1 MTSRWGGE
9 TAKMNNTLKKIYEQI
24 NVIEQCKKYGISVW
38 QCPQFLF
45 LLMGVAIIVAS
56 ITVYILGMNY
66 TSDPEVIMLIVL
78 VLTIFLLVL
87 AFVIMNSFERLA
99 ETNRLK
105 SEFVSIVSHQ
115 IRSPLTN
122 LKWIVELLMSG
133 ILGRIE
139 EKQTEYFKILK
150 ENLERMQELVS
161 ELLTVSRIEATKLV
175 FKKEEFSM
183 ENLVRDLAE
192 EFKPIAKSS
201 NIRINL
207 NLEKSTPKVYSD
219 PFQILQ
225 VIENLLYN
233 AIRYMSFA
241 SENAEKGKER
251 EINIK
256 LCQKG
261 SYVFFEIADNGI
273 GIPKEDQKYIFQ
285 KFFRAENVKRYQT
298 NGSGLGLYISKSII
312 ERSKG
317 KIGFTSQE
325 GIGTTFWFKLPISK

>member
-1 MTSRWGGE
+1 
-9 TAKMNNTLKKIYEQI
+9 MNKLIDSMISQV
-24 NVIEQCKKYGISVW
+24 NVVGQCKKYGISVW

-45 LLMGVAIIVAS
+45 LVMGAAIILASVATYL
-56 ITVYILGMNY
+56 IGTVYN
-66 TSDPEVIMLIVL
+66 SDPESVALVVC

-87 AFVIMNSFERLA
+87 AFVIMQSFERLA

-133 ILGRIE
+133 ILGKIE
-139 EKQTEYFKILK
+139 DKQTEYFKILK

-175 FKKEEFSM
+175 FRREEFSL
-183 ENLVRDLAE
+183 ENMIRDLIN

-201 NIRINL
+201 NVKLEFSADKNL
-207 NLEKSTPKVYSD
+207 PRVYSD

-225 VIENLLYN
+225 VVENLLYN
-233 AIRYMSFA
+233 AIRYTNFPCSA
-241 SENAEKGKER
+241 NENEKGSGKVIVR
-251 EINIK
+251 LFK
-256 LCQKG
+256 KG
-261 SYVFFEIADNGI
+261 NVAVCEVEDNGI
-273 GIPKEDQKYIFQ
+273 GIPAGDQKFIFQ
-285 KFFRAENVKRYQT
+285 KFFRAENVRRYQT
-298 NGSGLGLYISKSII
+298 SGSGLGLYICKSII

-317 KIGFTSQE
+317 KMGFKSTE
-325 GIGTTFWFKLPISK
+325 GRGATFWFQLPIIKK

>member
-1 MTSRWGGE
+1 MRF
-9 TAKMNNTLKKIYEQI
+9 LKKMKNNLFSSFSQRI
-24 NVIEQCKKYGISVW
+24 NIIEQCKKYGIPVW

-45 LLMGVAIIVAS
+45 LLMGCVIIVTS
-56 ITVYILGMNY
+56 VTIYLIGSHYIE
-66 TSDPEVIMLIVL
+66 DPEVIV
-78 VLTIFLLVL
+78 LLVL
-87 AFVIMNSFERLA
+87 FLATFLLAMAFVIVHSFEKLA

-133 ILGRIE
+133 ILGKIE

-183 ENLVRDLAE
+183 ENLVRDLVA

-201 NIRINL
+201 NIKINMD
-207 NLEKSTPKVYSD
+207 LEKNAPKVFTD

-233 AIRYMSFA
+233 AIRYMNFA
-241 SENAEKGKER
+241 TDPIQKDKER

-256 LCQKG
+256 VYHKN
-261 SYVFFEIADNGI
+261 SNIIFEIMDNGI

-285 KFFRAENVKRYQT
+285 KFFRADNVRRYQT

-312 ERSKG
+312 ERSGG
-317 KIGFTSQE
+317 KIGFESRE
-325 GIGTTFWFKLPISK
+325 GVGTTFWFKLPISPK

>member
-1 MTSRWGGE
+1 
-9 TAKMNNTLKKIYEQI
+9 MNKILNSIYSELNI
-24 NVIEQCKKYGISVW
+24 VEQCKKYGIPFW
-38 QCPQFLF
+38 QCPQLLF
-45 LLMGVAIIVAS
+45 LMMGAVIIATSVTLYL
-56 ITVYILGMNY
+56 IGMKYIE
-66 TSDPEVIMLIVL
+66 DPEMIAFIVL
-78 VLTIFLLVL
+78 VLTIFLLVI
-87 AFVIMNSFERLA
+87 AFVIMKSFERLA

-133 ILGRIE
+133 ILGKIE
-139 EKQTEYFKILK
+139 DKQTEYFKILK

-183 ENLVRDLAE
+183 ENLVRDLVT

-201 NIRINL
+201 NIKINL
-207 NLEKSTPKVYSD
+207 DIDKNTSKVYSD

-225 VIENLLYN
+225 VVENLLYN
-233 AIRYMSFA
+233 AIRYMNFA
-241 SENAEKGKER
+241 SDNPEKER
-251 EINIK
+251 EINLK
-256 LCQKG
+256 LYQK
-261 SYVFFEIADNGI
+261 SKYIFFEIADNGI

-285 KFFRAENVKRYQT
+285 KFFRAENVRKYQT
-298 NGSGLGLYISKSII
+298 SGSGLGLYISKSII

-325 GIGTTFWFKLPISK
+325 GIGTTFWFKLPAYQK